1 MFGDALGLLGKE
13 DVKLEDQAVRSSY
26 ASGVGL
32 TPLLNCSIGE
42 ALDAASRAWPDSLA
56 LISCHQNRQFTYSQ
70 LHAEVER
77 FALGLLRL
85 GVEKGDRVGLWA
97 TNCFEWV
104 ITQFATAKIG
114 AILVNLNPAY
124 RAYELKYAL
133 AQSECQT
140 LIMVPEF
147 DKTDFVSVFFETCPE
162 ARSSKPGAL
171 SSAELPH
178 LKNLVLIGTSE
189 PEGFFGFGQ
198 IPSMGEGLNRAEI
211 RKREAELSSDDPINI
226 QYTSGTTGRPK
237 GAVLSHHNIVNNALL
252 ATDCMRLTPGEQI
265 CVPVPFY
272 HCFGMVMGNMGAVV
286 KGCAIVIPAAHFDP
300 LRTLEAV
307 ASHNCHALYGVPTM
321 FLAELEH
328 PEFKRFDLGSLRTG
342 IMAGSPCPIHLMKRV
357 VTEMH
362 CAGIT
367 IAYGQTESSPVITQT
382 TTDDDVELR
391 VTTVGKPLPHTE
403 VKIVDP
409 GTGRTVPRGEPGE
422 LCTRGYCVMKGY
434 YKNDE
439 ATGRAIDSNR
449 WLHTGDIAVM
459 REDSYCRITGRV
471 KDMIIRGGENI
482 YPREI
487 EEFLYTCPGVSE
499 VQVVGIPSLK
509 YGEEVAVWVK
519 PQAGMELSADEI
531 QEFCKGKIAFF
542 KIPRYIKIV
551 NQFPM
556 TVTGKIQKFRIRE
569 AMIKE
574 LGLEESTRIETA

>member
-1 MFGDALGLLGKE
+1 MQTQGVE
-13 DVKLEDQAVRSSY
+13 SSY

-32 TPLLNCSIGE
+32 TPLLNCCIGE
-42 ALDAASRAWPDSLA
+42 ALERAARTWPDSLA
-56 LISCHQNRQFTYSQ
+56 LVSCHQNQRFTFAQ
-70 LHAEVER
+70 LDAEVER
-77 FALGLLRL
+77 FALGLMRL
-85 GVEKGDRVGLWA
+85 EVQKGDRVGIWA
-97 TNCFEWV
+97 TNCSEWF
-104 ITQFATAKIG
+104 IAQFATAKIG

-147 DKTDFVSVFFETCPE
+147 NKADFISLLFETCPE

-171 SSAELPH
+171 SSRELPH
-178 LKNLVLIGTSE
+178 LRNLVLIGGTQ
-189 PEGFFGFGQ
+189 PEAFLSWSQ
-198 IPSMGEGLNRAEI
+198 IVQMGDNSNTEKLRG
-211 RKREAELSSDDPINI
+211 REAGLSSDDPINI

-252 ATDCMRLTPGEQI
+252 VTDCMRMMPGERI

-286 KGCAIVIPAAHFDP
+286 KGCAVVVPAAHFDP

-307 ASHNCHALYGVPTM
+307 ASHKCNALYGVPTM
-321 FLAELEH
+321 FRSELEH
-328 PEFKRFDLGSLRTG
+328 PEFRRFDLRSLRTG
-342 IMAGSPCPIHLMKRV
+342 IMAGSPCPIHLMQQV

-362 CAGIT
+362 CSGIT

-382 TTDDDVELR
+382 TTDDAVQLR
-391 VTTVGKPLPHTE
+391 VSTVGAPLPYTE
-403 VKIVDP
+403 VKIIDP
-409 GTGRTVPRGEPGE
+409 QTGRTVPRGEQGE
-422 LCTRGYCVMKGY
+422 LCARGYGVMKGY
-434 YKNDE
+434 YKDEE
-439 ATGRAIDSNR
+439 ATRKAIDANR

-459 REDSYCRITGRV
+459 RGDGYCRITGRV

-499 VQVVGIPSLK
+499 VQIVGIPSMK
-509 YGEEVAVWVK
+509 YGEELAAWVK
-519 PQAGMELSADEI
+519 AQPGKEVSVEQIQA
-531 QEFCKGKIAFF
+531 FCKDKIASF

-551 NQFPM
+551 DQFPM
-556 TVTGKIQKFRIRE
+556 TVTGKVQKFRIRQ
-569 AMIKE
+569 AMIEE
-574 LGLEESTRIETA
+574 LGLQDSANIETA